1 MRRMSPWTLSWSEGG
16 ECEDTEAIET
26 NEEVRTLSQLA
37 ELLTHCRLG
46 DTVHCVGSLLTMLQ
60 VGVCVVYILCIDTNL
75 DRYLLDI

>member
-1 MRRMSPWTLSWSEGG
+1 MRRMSPWTGCWSEAG

-26 NEEVRTLSQLA
+26 TEDTEDLVTT

-60 VGVCVVYILCIDTNL
+60 VGVCVVYILYIDTNL

>member
-1 MRRMSPWTLSWSEGG
+1 MRRMSPRTGSWSEGG

-26 NEEVRTLSQLA
+26 FSQLP

-60 VGVCVVYILCIDTNL
+60 VGVCVVYILCMDTNL